1 MAGTGPAPAETRQR
15 SNEPARGDWQPAPG
29 SGWQHGEV
37 PPCPVRAA
45 IAKQTWATWF
55 SSWFASYWTPED
67 MPNLRLAI
75 KLWHLSDTGLAKGAE
90 RTAYIRLADDLG
102 ITRKGQQDRRW
113 KRPEPD
119 RDQRR
124 SSTGTAPARA
134 SRATSP
140 AAHLSVVPD
149 ADA

>member
-1 MAGTGPAPAETRQR
+1 MAGVGPPPSETRQR
-15 SNEPARGDWQPAPG
+15 ANEPGRGDWQAAPG
-29 SGWQHGEV
+29 IGWQHGEI
-37 PPCPVRAA
+37 PPCPSRSKAA
-45 IAKQTWATWF
+45 AETWTTWF
-55 SSWFASYWTPED
+55 RSWYASHWTVED
-67 MPNLRLAI
+67 LPNLRLAI
-75 KLWHLSDTGLAKGAE
+75 KLWALSDTGQAKGAE

-124 SSTGTAPARA
+124 GTTGTRA

>member
-1 MAGTGPAPAETRQR
+1 MAGTGPAPSEHRQR
-15 SNEPARGDWQPAPG
+15 SNEPARGDWQAAPG
-29 SGWQHGEV
+29 VGWQHGEV
-37 PPCPVRAA
+37 PPCPVRAKVA
-45 IAKQTWATWF
+45 QATWLTWMHA
-55 SSWFASYWTPED
+55 WFASYWTPED

-75 KLWHLSDTGLAKGAE
+75 KLWHLSDSGQATGSE

-124 SSTGTAPARA
+124 GTTGTRA

>member
-1 MAGTGPAPAETRQR
+1 MSGPAPAETRQR
-15 SNEPARGDWQPAPG
+15 TNEPARGDWQAAPG
-29 SGWQHGEV
+29 VGWQHGEV
-37 PPCPVRAA
+37 PTCPARSKAA
-45 IAKQTWATWF
+45 QDTWRTWF
-55 SSWFASYWTPED
+55 QSWFAAYWTVED
-67 MPNLRLAI
+67 LPNLRLCI
-75 KLWHLSDTGLAKGAE
+75 KAWVRADGPEPKGTDVAG
-90 RTAYIRLADDLG
+90 YVRLADDLG

-124 SSTGTAPARA
+124 GTTGARA